1 MSILSELETNEVDE
15 KFIRELHK
23 KYTKQ
28 EIIDFIST
36 YLEEIKERND
46 LSSKKRQELYTKIA
60 VFLSTVEDLGDMNYE
75 RLRARER
82 ENINFSDDPVSTY
95 LATIG
100 KYRLLTSLE
109 EIRVVRDLALKD
121 EVLIFNEQE
130 KTLNIGKV
138 LVIN

>member
-15 KFIRELHK
+15 NFIRELHK

-75 RLRARER
+75 RLRPIER
-82 ENINFSDDPVSTY
+82 ETINFSDDPVSSMN
-95 LATIG
+95 
-100 KYRLLTSLE
+100 K
-109 EIRVVRDLALKD
+109 K
-121 EVLIFNEQE
+121 
-130 KTLNIGKV
+130 KH
-138 LVIN
+138 